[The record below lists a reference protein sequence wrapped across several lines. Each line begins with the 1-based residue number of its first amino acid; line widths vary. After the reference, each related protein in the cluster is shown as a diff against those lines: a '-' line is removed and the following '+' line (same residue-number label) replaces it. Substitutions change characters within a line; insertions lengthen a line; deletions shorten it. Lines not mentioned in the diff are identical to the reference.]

1 MNVVANR
8 TVFLSIAAVVV
19 AAAIAIIATFGL
31 RLGIDFTGGSLTEV
45 SYTTAPEKDIITDL
59 VVDELGLSG
68 ASVRGSVDEAGR
80 DAYLI
85 RTRDL
90 GESERIRL
98 EEAVTRIGSGGE
110 ISRFTSIGPV
120 IGQELRDKAVWAIGA
135 VLLVIILYVA
145 YAFAGIG
152 TPVRSWTYG
161 GITILV
167 LMHDILVPTAVMAVL
182 GVLAGAEVDV
192 LFVMALLA
200 VLGYSVNDTIVI
212 FDRVREQL
220 VANRTEHRVEREE
233 VGVMMAEVSY
243 TLNKPY
249 AELVATAVSQSLA
262 RSINTS
268 VTTIVSLVA
277 LYFIGGD
284 VTQNFA
290 LVLLAGVL
298 AGTYSSICIAS
309 PLVVAYAKWRGVD
322 VDTAESVAEA
332 KS

>member
-1 MNVVANR
+1 MNVIKNR
-8 TVFLSIAAVVV
+8 KIFLSIAAVIVV
-19 AAAIAIIATFGL
+19 VSVGIIATFGL
-31 RLGIDFTGGSLTEV
+31 KVGIDFTGGSLTEV
-45 SYTTAPEKDIITDL
+45 SYGVAPEKAAVDQ
-59 VVDELGLSG
+59 VVAELGFEGS
-68 ASVRGSVDEAGR
+68 SVRESVDESGNS
-80 DAYLI
+80 AYLI

-90 GESERIRL
+90 SESERVDL
-98 EEAVTRIGSGGE
+98 STAVTQLGADGQ

-167 LMHDILVPTAVMAVL
+167 LMHDILVPTAVMSLL
-182 GVLAGAEVDV
+182 GLFLGAEIDV

-233 VGVMMAEVSY
+233 AGVVMADVTY

-249 AELVATAVSQSLA
+249 VELVETAVSQSLA

-268 VTTIVSLVA
+268 LTTMVSLTA

-284 VTQNFA
+284 ITQTFA
-290 LVLLAGVL
+290 LVLLAGVI

-322 VDTAESVAEA
+322 VDSVQTT
-332 KS
+332 KVI

>member
-1 MNVVANR
+1 
-8 TVFLSIAAVVV
+8 LSEAERVDLSAAV
-19 AAAIAIIATFGL
+19 TQ
-31 RLGIDFTGGSLTEV
+31 LGTE
-45 SYTTAPEKDIITDL
+45 
-59 VVDELGLSG
+59 GQ
-68 ASVRGSVDEAGR
+68 
-80 DAYLI
+80 
-85 RTRDL
+85 
-90 GESERIRL
+90 
-98 EEAVTRIGSGGE
+98 

-120 IGQELRDKAVWAIGA
+120 IGQELRDKAVWAIGG

-167 LMHDILVPTAVMAVL
+167 LMHDILVPTAVMSLL
-182 GVLAGAEVDV
+182 GLFLGAEIDV

-233 VGVMMAEVSY
+233 AGVVMADVTY
-243 TLNKPY
+243 TLDKPY
-249 AELVATAVSQSLA
+249 SELVATAVSQSLA

-268 VTTIVSLVA
+268 VTTIVTLVA

-284 VTQNFA
+284 ITQTFA
-290 LVLLAGVL
+290 LVLLAGVI

-322 VDTAESVAEA
+322 VDSVQTT
-332 KS
+332 KVI